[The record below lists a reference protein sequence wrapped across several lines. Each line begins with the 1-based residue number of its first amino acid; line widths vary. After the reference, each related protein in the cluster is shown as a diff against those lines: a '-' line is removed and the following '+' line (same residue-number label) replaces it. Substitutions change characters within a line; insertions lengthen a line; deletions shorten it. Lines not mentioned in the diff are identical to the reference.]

1 MASGSGGA
9 EWLIDPDTIEIT
21 LEQQTMNRD
30 EVLAFLT
37 HHRAALRQLGVKS
50 LALFGSVARAE
61 ATANSDIDI
70 LVDLEQPVT
79 FDQYMDIKFYLE
91 DHLKASVDLVTWK
104 SLRPQLRS
112 TVEQEAIHVA

>member
-1 MASGSGGA
+1 
-9 EWLIDPDTIEIT
+9 
-21 LEQQTMNRD
+21 MNRD

-37 HHRAALRQLGVKS
+37 DHRNTLRQLGVRS

-61 ATANSDIDI
+61 ATADSDIDI

-79 FDQYMDIKFYLE
+79 FDRYMDIKFYLE

-104 SLRPQLRS
+104 SLHPQLHS
-112 TVEQEAIHVA
+112 TVQKEAIYVA